1 MTESHPRS
9 ARDVVEELSRRQ
21 RAADDTVLDGGRRP
35 SEVADG
41 FQRVY
46 NIGRSVPSGFFN
58 EQDSPCSLSF

>member
-1 MTESHPRS
+1 
-9 ARDVVEELSRRQ
+9 VVEELSRRQ